1 MKAPDPT
8 PNTFERMAER
18 FAERAKAVKASGM
31 PPLEG
36 QMRREWIKQK
46 ELDFQDFLLVADCDI
61 TFDNGILNMSLDL
74 RPQIC
79 DATIRQSPNGITD
92 KSPERETQVAMENI
106 ASALPTDGAKIKPSM
121 LDSKSDLQDLMDGSE
136 MFRVVEEVAP
146 IFHGEDREIGDWD
159 TYIKQTV
166 PVLYDPYDPQPKVI
180 KKHIGLSGYNPHF
193 SYGGEG

>member
-46 ELDFQDFLLVADCDI
+46 ELDFQDFLLVADCDVEVV
-61 TFDNGILNMSLDL
+61 NGILTLSLDL

>member
-36 QMRREWIKQK
+36 DMRRQWIKQK
-46 ELDFQDFLLVADCDI
+46 EADFQDFLLIADCDI
-61 TFDNGILNMSLDL
+61 TFENGILNMSLDL

-92 KSPERETQVAMENI
+92 KSPERETQVAMKNI
-106 ASALPTDGAKIKPSM
+106 ASALPPDGAKIKPSM
-121 LDSKSDLQDLMDGSE
+121 LDSKSDLQDLMDGAE
-136 MFRVVEEVAP
+136 MFKVSVR
-146 IFHGEDREIGDWD
+146 DQRE
-159 TYIKQTV
+159 QSV
-166 PVLYDPYDPQPKVI
+166 
-180 KKHIGLSGYNPHF
+180 
-193 SYGGEG
+193 